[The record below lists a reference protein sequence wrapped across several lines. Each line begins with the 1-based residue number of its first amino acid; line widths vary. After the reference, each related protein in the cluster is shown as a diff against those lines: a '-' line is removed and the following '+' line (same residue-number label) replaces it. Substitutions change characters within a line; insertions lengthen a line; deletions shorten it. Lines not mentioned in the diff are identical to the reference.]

1 LPETVDLMLLGA
13 GQLIT
18 CRSGE
23 KGPRRGRNLADPGLV
38 KDGALAVSGGR
49 IIAAGTEDEVH
60 AAVRGSQVSSTIYA
74 DGRVVMPGWVDPH
87 THAVFAGYRADE
99 YEARIRGDSYL
110 DIDRRGGGIKRS
122 VRELRETDEDRLFE
136 KSRRRVLKMLEQGV
150 TTLEIK
156 SGYGLDLESE
166 MKQLRVIARLGSGT
180 PLDVVA
186 TFMGAHHK
194 PPGGEGGAD
203 YVDALIDVMMPAV
216 AESGLA
222 KYIDVFC
229 EKGVFDVD
237 ETRRILEA
245 GKRYGFG
252 LKVHADEIYALGGTE
267 LAVEMGA
274 VSVEHLTK
282 VTPEGIAALA
292 GSPTIAV
299 LLPATSFGL
308 ASKHYAPARKMIDA
322 GVAVALS
329 TDFNPGSAPSN
340 SMPLAVSI
348 ACSQMGMVPSEAVVA
363 ATFNAACAVG
373 MQDQVGSLEKGKKAD
388 FVIYDVEDYREIP
401 SRAGENHAA
410 VVVKEGE
417 VVWELQG
424 YRDRSE
430 VGL

>member
-1 LPETVDLMLLGA
+1 MLLGA
-13 GQLIT
+13 GQLVT
-18 CRSGE
+18 CRSVE
-23 KGPRRGRNLADPGLV
+23 KGPRRGRNLADPGIIE
-38 KDGALAVSGGR
+38 DGALAVSGGR
-49 IIAAGTEDEVH
+49 IVAVGTESEVRD
-60 AAVRGSQVSSTIYA
+60 AIAGAEVVSTIYA

-110 DIDRRGGGIKRS
+110 EIDSRGGGIKRS
-122 VRELRETDEDRLFE
+122 VRELRGIDEDRLYE
-136 KSRRRVLKMLEQGV
+136 LSRRRILKMLEQGV

-156 SGYGLDLESE
+156 SGYGLDIENE
-166 MKQLRVIARLGSGT
+166 MKQLRVIERLGNST

-194 PPGGEGGAD
+194 PPGMPDGAD
-203 YVDALIDVMMPAV
+203 YLDILIEEMIPAV

-222 KYIDVFC
+222 EYIDVFC
-229 EKGVFDVD
+229 EKGVFDLE

-245 GKRYGFG
+245 GKENGFG
-252 LKVHADEIYALGGTE
+252 LKVHSDEIYALGGTE

-282 VTPEGIAALA
+282 VTRSGIEALS
-292 GSPTIAV
+292 GSDTIAV

-308 ASKHYAPARKMIDA
+308 ASREYAPARKMIDS

-329 TDFNPGSAPSN
+329 TDFNPGSAPSH

-348 ACSQMGMVPSEAVVA
+348 ACSQMGMIPAEAILA
-363 ATFNAACAVG
+363 STFNSACATG
-373 MQDQVGSLEKGKKAD
+373 MEGEVGSLEEGKKAD
-388 FVIYDVEDYREIP
+388 LVIYDVEDYREIP
-401 SRAGENHAA
+401 SRAGENHA
-410 VVVKEGE
+410 VIVVKEGE
-417 VVWELQG
+417 VVWEMTG